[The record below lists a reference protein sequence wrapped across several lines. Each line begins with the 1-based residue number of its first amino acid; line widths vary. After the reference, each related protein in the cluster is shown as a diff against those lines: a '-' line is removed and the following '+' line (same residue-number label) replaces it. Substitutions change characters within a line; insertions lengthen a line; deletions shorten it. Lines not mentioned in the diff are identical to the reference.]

1 MDLPA
6 LNRAAAELV
15 APHAEL
21 TPEEAQSLLLK
32 PPQPEMGDVGFPC
45 FTLAKKLRQAPPA
58 IAAAIA
64 GKIAPGPLFA
74 KVAAIGPYVNFT
86 YSAAALADASVR
98 PALAPGWGASQAGA
112 GKTIVIDYSSPNI
125 AKPLAVH
132 HIRST
137 MIGAALARLYRA
149 SGWKVITIN
158 HLGDWGTNFGQLMVA
173 YKRAEAAG
181 RNPQTDLD
189 AQLKLYVEFH
199 NAAHENPALE
209 DEARAWFKKLEDG
222 DAETTRLWKI
232 FVAES
237 VKGLQKLYDRMNVRF
252 DHYTGESFFN
262 DKMDATRD
270 RIAAKGLLTPSDG
283 AMVVELADRGI
294 DTPCLI
300 RKSDGATT
308 YANRDLSAA
317 EYRQAEYHFDKCLYV
332 VANQQELHFRQ
343 IFAVLAK
350 MGYPWAAGMEH
361 VKFGMLSFAPGVFGE
376 ERTTG
381 STRKGQIIFLD
392 DVLTRAVEKAK
403 QLILE
408 NARDAAVTAGAG
420 ALAETVGVGAV
431 IFSEFMQRRQKD
443 VVFSWEKVLNMQGD
457 SGPYLQYTHARLSS
471 LIDKSGLTPGAGD
484 PGRLGTALERAV
496 MLALAGYPA
505 AVAAATADNE
515 PSMIAEYLLD
525 LCAVFNRM
533 YADKKGHAV
542 ITDDAALTAARVDLV
557 AAVRNTVREGLAIL
571 GLGAPERM

>member
-1 MDLPA
+1 MNLQD
-6 LNRAAAELV
+6 LNRAAAALV
-15 APHAEL
+15 APLAGL
-21 TPEEAQSLLLK
+21 TPDEAQSMLLR
-32 PPQPEMGDVGFPC
+32 PPQSEMGDIGFPC
-45 FTLAKKLRQAPPA
+45 FTLAKKLRKAPPA
-58 IAAAIA
+58 IAAEIA
-64 GKIAPGPLFA
+64 GQITAAEPFA

-86 YSAAALADASVR
+86 YSVRALSEISVKAAFAD
-98 PALAPGWGASQAGA
+98 GWGGSRAGA
-112 GKTIVIDYSSPNI
+112 GKTVVIDYSSPNI

-137 MIGAALARLYRA
+137 MIGAALARLYKA
-149 SGWKVITIN
+149 GGWKVITIN

-173 YKRAEAAG
+173 YKMAEAAG

-199 NAAHENPALE
+199 QAAHENPALE

-222 DAETTRLWKI
+222 DAETVRLWKI
-232 FVAES
+232 FVEES
-237 VKGLQKLYDRMNVRF
+237 IKGLQKLYDRMNVKF

-270 RIAAKGLLTPSDG
+270 RIAAKGILVPSEG
-283 AMVVELADRGI
+283 AMVVELTDKGI

-317 EYRQAEYHFDKCLYV
+317 EYRHAEYGFDKCLYV

-343 IFAVLAK
+343 IFSVLSK
-350 MGYPWAAGMEH
+350 MGYAWAEGMEH
-361 VKFGMLSFAPGVFGE
+361 VKFGMLSFAPGVFGD

-392 DVLTRAVEKAK
+392 DVLTRAVEKAR
-403 QLILE
+403 QLIVD
-408 NARDAAVTAGAG
+408 NARDAEVTARADE
-420 ALAETVGVGAV
+420 LAETVGVGSV

-443 VVFSWEKVLNMQGD
+443 VIFSWEKVLNMQGD

-471 LIDKSGLTPGAGD
+471 LVDKSRITPGAGD
-484 PGRLGTALERAV
+484 LSRLTSPLERGV
-496 MLALAGYPA
+496 MLALSAFPD
-505 AVAAATADNE
+505 AVAAATAENE
-515 PSMIAEYLLD
+515 PSMIAEYMLD
-525 LCAVFNRM
+525 LCAAFNRM

-542 ITDDAALTAARVDLV
+542 ITEDAALTAARVDLV
-557 AAVRNTVREGLAIL
+557 AAVRATVKAGLAFL